1 VGERD
6 LGRHSLPPLWLTWD
20 LAGRGRWL
28 SLIRPLLG
36 NVGRQGRALGEAPI
50 SLTDHDTDGLTPLGR
65 QALSLRPPS
74 ETGIGE
80 LAQTSERLVDRPTH
94 TT

>member
-6 LGRHSLPPLWLTWD
+6 LGVISLPPLWLTWD

-28 SLIRPLLG
+28 TVIRPLLG
-36 NVGRQGRALGEAPI
+36 KSGRQGRALGEAPI

-65 QALSLRPPS
+65 QALSLRPP
-74 ETGIGE
+74 
-80 LAQTSERLVDRPTH
+80 LPRPEPPVRRTRSNFEAPS
-94 TT
+94 